1 MGSQVAKSCLILSSV
16 ALLLSG
22 AFYSVQSAPQIPENT
37 LQAAY
42 SAGYQEIRKAPESEI
57 VRVGI
62 GDNSFSRYFYDKTT
76 IYGTSEIKIYEN
88 GIFIASIPA
97 NQNLNIRT
105 ESGMITLFKDDGTV
119 LEESSGPYTITCD
132 DGLLGVRG
140 LRRAGS
146 NALYHG
152 AFEIVK
158 YKQNTFHI
166 VNVIETLKR
175 SKIKNEII
183 VVDNF
188 STDNTA
194 KVAKDAGVDKVVYCD
209 KRGKGYAMEA
219 GLKKAKN
226 DIILYMDGDIL
237 SYTNDMVEKML
248 EPLLNDEADFVK
260 SEFDRSGGRV
270 TELVA
275 KPLLEILFPNMY
287 KFKQPLSGIIAGRKD
302 FFEKINFEKDYG
314 VDVGILLDMVRMNA
328 RIKEVHIGTIKN
340 DSQSWEAL
348 SKMSKEV
355 ATAILKR
362 AGKLD
367 DNIYSEL
374 LEENP
379 EIAECIQDIEPK
391 IQIK

>member
-1 MGSQVAKSCLILSSV
+1 MKTTLIIPALNEEKTIGLIL
-16 ALLLSG
+16 
-22 AFYSVQSAPQIPENT
+22 
-37 LQAAY
+37 
-42 SAGYQEIRKAPESEI
+42 
-57 VRVGI
+57 
-62 GDNSFSRYFYDKTT
+62 DKL
-76 IYGTSEIKIYEN
+76 KN
-88 GIFIASIPA
+88 H
-97 NQNLNIRT
+97 
-105 ESGMITLFKDDGTV
+105 
-119 LEESSGPYTITCD
+119 PYI
-132 DGLLGVRG
+132 
-140 LRRAGS
+140 S
-146 NALYHG
+146 
-152 AFEIVK
+152 
-158 YKQNTFHI
+158 
-166 VNVIETLKR
+166 
-175 SKIKNEII
+175 EII
-183 VVDNF
+183 VVDNC
-188 STDNTA
+188 STDNTSKIA
-194 KVAKDAGVDKVVYCD
+194 HEKEVEVIYCGTQ
-209 KRGKGYAMEA
+209 GKGYAMEA